1 MATRIGIISNQ
12 LFGKG
17 FEIGL
22 FDTIKGLLGGDGLQ
36 GVLESTGLGEHV
48 EGLLGEGSALADNFG
63 VDLGQVTESLS
74 VDGIADSLPS
84 GLGDVA
90 ATRSVAHR
98 HRLTADLP
106 APMSEGAHVVASLI
120 ASRSGTQR

>member
-1 MATRIGIISNQ
+1 M
-12 LFGKG
+12 
-17 FEIGL
+17 GL

-63 VDLGQVTESLS
+63 VDLGQVTESLG
-74 VDGIADSLPS
+74 VDGIADSLPG

-90 ATRSVAHR
+90 DNALGG
-98 HRLTADLP
+98 LTDI
-106 APMSEGAHVVASLI
+106 AP
-120 ASRSGTQR
+120 